1 MSLDMHKNPL
11 QSGFTLL
18 ELAIVI
24 SLIGI
29 LASYLLVKYVDLVP
43 SAKQQA
49 VNSVAGALNVS
60 ATVNYYYFR
69 IGSAQAVTVHNCQ
82 DVANTL
88 PPSQPLPAGYSI
100 VFQMIAPNAM
110 VTCVVLHS
118 DAITSATF
126 IGRGTT

>member
-60 ATVNYYYFR
+60 TTVNYYYFR

-88 PPSQPLPAGYSI
+88 PPSQPLPAGYTI
-100 VFQMIAPNAM
+100 TFQMIAPNTT

-118 DAITSATF
+118 DGITSATF

>member
-1 MSLDMHKNPL
+1 MSLDMRKNPL

-18 ELAIVI
+18 EFAIVI

-29 LASYLLVKYVDLVP
+29 LAGYLLAKYVDLVP

-60 ATVNYYYFR
+60 AMVNYYYFR
-69 IGSAQAVTVHNCQ
+69 IGSAQAITVHNCQ
-82 DVANTL
+82 DVASTL
-88 PPSQPLPAGYSI
+88 PPSQSLPAGYSI
-100 VFQMIAPNAM
+100 VFQLIAPNATA
-110 VTCVVLHS
+110 TCIVLHS
-118 DAITSATF
+118 DGITSATF